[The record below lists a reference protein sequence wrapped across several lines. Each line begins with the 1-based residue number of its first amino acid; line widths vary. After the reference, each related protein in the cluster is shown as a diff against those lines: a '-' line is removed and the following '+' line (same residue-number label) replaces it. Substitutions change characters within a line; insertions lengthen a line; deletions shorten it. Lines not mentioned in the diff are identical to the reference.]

1 MNWKRNTT
9 YLSIWF
15 VLSIKSV
22 INATVYLLYASFEI
36 ISKHGM
42 IMSLIIIFLYKIN
55 MNYYNIFS

>member
-1 MNWKRNTT
+1 MNWKRNTP

-22 INATVYLLYASFEI
+22 INATVYLLYASVEI